1 MAEIL
6 QEMVTDEHGICAR
19 FGGDE
24 YMVVQLM
31 EAEKIDHDFCDHF
44 EQRLQDK
51 IRQDNQKKK
60 AVYELSASCGVIGR
74 KIQNAEEIDTMMKE
88 TDEKMYQ
95 CKCRHHNS
103 RAARS
108 RQKSM

>member
-1 MAEIL
+1 
-6 QEMVTDEHGICAR
+6 
-19 FGGDE
+19 
-24 YMVVQLM
+24 
-31 EAEKIDHDFCDHF
+31 
-44 EQRLQDK
+44 
-51 IRQDNQKKK
+51 
-60 AVYELSASCGVIGR
+60 VIGR

-103 RAARS
+103 RAVRS